1 MNDVLQVLKSVRF
14 SFLMRQRVRGLGR
27 VGGGDGARGRVV
39 VGGGWRG
46 GSVGQQK
53 ASNVALSCLHVKHP
67 LSTGEPLKGLSR
79 EG

>member
-14 SFLMRQRVRGLGR
+14 FFLMRQKVRVSGR
-27 VGGGDGARGRVV
+27 GGGAGGVGGRVV

-53 ASNVALSCLHVKHP
+53 ASNVHQMYIKYP